1 MSEDSGHGM
10 VHRASPYSVEET
22 LERLGAVLQSLGIPI
37 LARIDHSGAATAM
50 GLEMRPT
57 KLVIFGN
64 ARAGTPLMVAAPTLA
79 LDLPLKSLVWEDA
92 EGKVFVS
99 YNTPQYLRER
109 HGFPEELLPKIAGI
123 RLIVE
128 EAVRA

>member
-1 MSEDSGHGM
+1 MTENAGNGM

-79 LDLPLKSLVWEDA
+79 LDLPLKALVWEDA
-92 EGKVFVS
+92 DGKVWVS
-99 YNTPQYLRER
+99 YNSAAYLQQR
-109 HGFPEELLPKIAGI
+109 HGLPQELLQNIGV
-123 RLIVE
+123 VE
-128 EAVRA
+128 TLASKAAE

>member
-1 MSEDSGHGM
+1 MTEISDKGM
-10 VHRASPYSVEET
+10 VHRASPYSVDET

-37 LARIDHSGAATAM
+37 LARIDHSGGAAAM
-50 GLEMRPT
+50 GLSMRPT

-79 LDLPLKSLVWEDA
+79 LDLPLKALVWEDA
-92 EGKVFVS
+92 DGKVWVS

-109 HGFPEELLPKIAGI
+109 HGFPEELLPSISGI
-123 RLIVE
+123 RLIVDE
-128 EAVRA
+128 SVR